1 MDVLDFITLLIILA
15 AFFLLINVK
24 YLKLP
29 STIGL
34 MIMALS
40 LSLFIIFGEVIF
52 RTLKT
57 LAEQLMTEY
66 NFSQVLF
73 KVMLSFLL
81 FAGALELDLRKLGEE
96 KWVIFILATMGVLI
110 STFVVG
116 YAMYFVLPLT
126 GIHLDLIYC
135 LLFGALISP
144 TDPIAVLAMIKKST
158 VSKNLEA
165 QIAGESLFNDGIGV
179 VVFLTILHIA
189 QSGSGGEHISPLGV
203 GLLFGQEVV
212 GGIGLGA
219 LFGYIGL
226 RLLLLIENEYT
237 EIEVLVTLSMVLGG
251 ASIAEML
258 HVSGPL
264 AMVTMGL
271 FVGNKGRSS
280 ELEKAA
286 GEYVYKFW
294 HLMDEAM
301 NAILFILIGMQII
314 VIDWSLDYIVAALMA
329 IVIVLG
335 ARVIGVGIPIS
346 LYRIKQT
353 IARFTIRIL
362 TWSGLRGGISVA
374 LALSLYEYTKGAG
387 GMLKET
393 VDLIIIMT
401 YCVVLFSIVVQ
412 GLTVKKLFEK
422 AAAYEASQGKS
433 VETSEEKK

>member
-1 MDVLDFITLLIILA
+1 MDVLDFITILIILA

-40 LSLFIIFGEVIF
+40 LSLFIIFGEAIF
-52 RTLKT
+52 SALKT
-57 LAEQLMTEY
+57 LANELMTEY
-66 NFSQVLF
+66 NFSEVLF

-81 FAGALELDLRKLGEE
+81 FAGALELDLGKLGEE

-116 YAMYFVLPLT
+116 YAMYFLLPLT
-126 GIHLDLIYC
+126 GIHLDLILC

-158 VSKNLEA
+158 VSKNLES

-189 QSGSGGEHISPLGV
+189 QSGAGEHIKPLSV

-219 LFGYIGL
+219 LFGFLGL
-226 RLLLLIENEYT
+226 RLLILIENEYT

-271 FVGNKGRSS
+271 FVGNKGRSK

-314 VIDWSLDYIVAALMA
+314 VIHWSLDYIVAALFAIA
-329 IVIVLG
+329 IVLI
-335 ARVIGVGIPIS
+335 ARVIGVGIPITI
-346 LYRIKQT
+346 YRTKQK

-374 LALSLYEYTKGAG
+374 LALSLYEYA
-387 GMLKET
+387 KEGSMVKST
-393 VDLIIIMT
+393 VDLIIVMT

-412 GLTVKKLFEK
+412 GLTVKKLFQK
-422 AAAYEASQGKS
+422 AADY
-433 VETSEEKK
+433 EEKMALEAKKKVN